1 MKHIK
6 TKNSVEFDKTKTYK
20 VFISYC
26 WSSPEHENWV
36 YNLAERLMNDGI
48 EVKYDKWDL
57 KEGQDKNAFME
68 SMVTD
73 ETIDKVLVICN
84 KEYKEKADKRKGGVG
99 TETQIITSELY
110 DKIEQTKFIPIIAE
124 QGEQFD
130 SYMPIYIKSRIG
142 IDLSK
147 NETFEDEYEK
157 LLRAITERPKYRK
170 PKLGKLPTYL
180 FDEENSNYRTRSI
193 VASFKNNLYKN
204 PQQALFLANDFIN
217 EFVTALNKFQLE
229 REDLTDPY
237 DDVIYN
243 QIHEMQKLRDDYI
256 EFIDSWSNNNDLFA
270 IDKVIS
276 LFEDIYKYTEY
287 QGSGSF
293 SEEQTDHYKFFI
305 MELFLYTNM
314 ILLKNNSYKNVS
326 ILINNKYF
334 VNRRFSS
341 NDNPCSFRIFQ
352 CGDLKSLL
360 YRNQRLNARRV
371 SYTTDMLI
379 ERAVCNGIDYKGQ
392 IIETDLLL
400 YYISHLMTHDMYQCW
415 FPMTHIYISNAY
427 GFKID
432 VLRRL
437 ISKRHFEKVKVL
449 FSVNTVEELKQ
460 LFSSFNEEINN
471 YMRYSGTWSHVPSL
485 SQHINYEAIGTSI

>member
-1 MKHIK
+1 MKPEK
-6 TKNSVEFDKTKTYK
+6 TLIPVEFDKTKTYK
-20 VFISYC
+20 IFISYC

-36 YNLAERLMNDGI
+36 HDLAEKLMNDGI

-84 KEYKEKADKRKGGVG
+84 KEYKDKADKRKGGVG

-124 QGEQFD
+124 HGKQFD

-147 NETFEDEYEK
+147 SETFEDEYEK
-157 LLRAITERPKYRK
+157 LLRAITERPKHRK

-180 FDEENSNYRTRSI
+180 FEEENSNYRTRSI
-193 VASFKNNLYKN
+193 VASFKNNIYKN
-204 PQQALFLANDFIN
+204 PQQAISLAKDFLN
-217 EFVTALNKFQLE
+217 EFVRALGDFQLGMD
-229 REDLTDPY
+229 DLTDPY

-256 EFIDSWSNNNDLFA
+256 EFIDNWSSNTDIFD
-270 IDKVIS
+270 IDRIVM
-276 LFEDIYKYTEY
+276 LFEDIYKYTKY
-287 QGSGSF
+287 QRNEEF
-293 SEEQTDHYKFFI
+293 IQEQTDHYRFFV

-334 VNRRFSS
+334 VSTGFSFDDKP
-341 NDNPCSFRIFQ
+341 NSFKVFH
-352 CGDLKSLL
+352 CGELRSLV
-360 YRNQRLNARRV
+360 YRNKRLNARRV
-371 SYTTDMLI
+371 SYTTDILM
-379 ERAVCNGIDYKGQ
+379 ERAICHGIDYKEQ

-400 YYISHLMTHDMYQCW
+400 YYISHLMTHNIYQCW
-415 FPMTHIYISNAY
+415 FPMTHIYIADIY
-427 GFKID
+427 RFKINI
-432 VLRRL
+432 LKRL

-449 FSVNTVEELKQ
+449 FNVNTIEELKQ
-460 LFSSFNEEINN
+460 LFNSFSEDINQN
-471 YMRYSGTWSHVPSL
+471 MRYPGSWGYVSEL
-485 SQHINYEAIGTSI
+485 SQHINYDEIGTSI